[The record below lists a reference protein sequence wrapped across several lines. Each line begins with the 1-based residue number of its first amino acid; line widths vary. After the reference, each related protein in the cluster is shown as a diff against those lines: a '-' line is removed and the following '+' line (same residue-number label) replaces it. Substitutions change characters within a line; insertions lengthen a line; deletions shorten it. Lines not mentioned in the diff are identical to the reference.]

1 MLGISWGVYM
11 HSILVNNRI
20 LINDVMNN
28 QNDFVCKNKVNVY
41 YDGGSLKW
49 NFVNDS
55 ILDSILRN
63 TIILLNNS
71 ILRNTI
77 ILLNNSI
84 LLNNTFCILVNNS
97 ILLNSRQ
104 YMLPN
109 SPCGQCILLNN
120 KSYPGE

>member
-1 MLGISWGVYM
+1 
-11 HSILVNNRI
+11 
-20 LINDVMNN
+20 MNN

-63 TIILLNNS
+63 NIILLNNS
-71 ILRNTI
+71 ILV
-77 ILLNNSI
+77 
-84 LLNNTFCILVNNS
+84 NNTFCILVNNS